1 MKYGLYCTGLL
12 ILGSCLLYGAV
23 GQDESLAATFV
34 YPEAELNQETS
45 QPFTSSEEDLFGKV
59 EPVSEES
66 QESQLLD
73 ETSMIDERSPEVVS
87 EALPESFNVYD
98 QVAQDSGAVSEQPV
112 IIAPKKSEF
121 VEHLEDTY
129 KVNLLKNKLEYLTS
143 KLEVIQKNTLDLFE
157 HIATKES
164 IDVNNST
171 NTKKYYHKKIAL
183 LRQAVKAQK
192 ALFKSYLPELEAAF
206 AQS

>member
-1 MKYGLYCTGLL
+1 MKYGLYFTVLL
-12 ILGSCLLYGAV
+12 LLGSDLMYSAAEDNDNAQALASSEGAFDTETPQPFSFSHEDV
-23 GQDESLAATFV
+23 LGEKQPVVFEGSDLSDTASMLDEHKPVSLVETPV
-34 YPEAELNQETS
+34 MDYQPVETHVTLPLQSTPEA
-45 QPFTSSEEDLFGKV
+45 
-59 EPVSEES
+59 
-66 QESQLLD
+66 
-73 ETSMIDERSPEVVS
+73 
-87 EALPESFNVYD
+87 
-98 QVAQDSGAVSEQPV
+98 
-112 IIAPKKSEF
+112 KKSEF

-183 LRQAVKAQK
+183 LRQAAKAQK